1 MLVLLLFPI
10 PSSLYDSSQ
19 IPTPTLNEI
28 VVDGVVYNHIQGS
41 DELNHKSA
49 NNGDGITVDLF
60 NDYDMR

>member
-1 MLVLLLFPI
+1 MTQVKFQLP
-10 PSSLYDSSQ
+10 
-19 IPTPTLNEI
+19 LNEI

-41 DELNHKSA
+41 NELNHKSA